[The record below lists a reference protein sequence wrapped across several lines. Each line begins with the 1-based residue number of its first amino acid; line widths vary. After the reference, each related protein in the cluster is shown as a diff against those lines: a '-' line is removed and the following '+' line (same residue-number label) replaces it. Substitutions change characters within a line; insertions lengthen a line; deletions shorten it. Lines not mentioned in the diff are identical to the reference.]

1 MGAKQ
6 QMNAGLSK
14 DVVMKDLEN
23 NYRMIDKLKKENID
37 KVGSAELQELDYS
50 RTRIKKERYRKNSM
64 GTHTG
69 GDFWV
74 YKVKNINT

>member
-37 KVGSAELQELDYS
+37 KVSGAELQELDYS
-50 RTRIKKERYRKNSM
+50 RTRIKNELDQYEQELTAEKSKEK
-64 GTHTG
+64 
-69 GDFWV
+69 
-74 YKVKNINT
+74 